1 MPHVTEKLHQDHEK
15 VENMFKKLQQTG
27 GGDEATRQ
35 QLCQQLATELRAHME
50 FEEKVF
56 YPALRQA
63 GGGAGDKVRHA
74 IDEHNQA
81 KDLLDQLVNCDPKS
95 DEFPELASQ
104 LQEAIEQHVREEE
117 DAIFD
122 LAQDSLENDDAEQ
135 MAIRHDTMAKEYK
148 QQHAAR

>member
-15 VENMFKKLQQTG
+15 VEKMFQKLQETG
-27 GGDEATRQ
+27 DGDETTRQ

-63 GGGAGDKVRHA
+63 GDGAGEKVRHA
-74 IDEHNQA
+74 VEEHNEA
-81 KDLLDQLVNCDPKS
+81 KDLLDQLTQCDPKS
-95 DEFPELASQ
+95 DDFLDLASQ
-104 LQEAIEQHVREEE
+104 LQEAIEEHVREEE
-117 DAIFD
+117 DEIFD
-122 LAQDSLENDDAEQ
+122 LAQEKLGDDDAEQ